1 MYVVKNLKT
10 NGTMSFETRLDVVQW
25 IILFEDIYE
34 DSVWDK
40 FIEQNSKNYEIKR
53 VDNELETNDDEMET
67 IDDEKVYDYINRLNL
82 RYKGKSI
89 YFGTTKEFCREH
101 NMPEF
106 VYYEDFSQDMI
117 KLPKRSEFATTTKK
131 IMYVVKNLETN
142 ETMQFE
148 TLEDVAQWFNFSEDL
163 YADGVWDRFIELYSK
178 TYEIRRIAYYISA
191 DIKVDKNFPIKNKE
205 DDDVD
210 LPF

>member
-10 NGTMSFETRLDVVQW
+10 NGTTSFETRLDVVQW

-40 FIEQNSKNYEIKR
+40 FIELHSKTYEIKR

-67 IDDEKVYDYINRLNL
+67 IDDEKVYEFLNRLNL
-82 RYKGKSI
+82 TYKGKEI
-89 YFGTTKEFCREH
+89 YFGSTKEFCRDYNILEYD
-101 NMPEF
+101 
-106 VYYEDFSQDMI
+106 YYDCDWYSKDLI
-117 KLPKRSEFATTTKK
+117 KLPKNEFNFKDLK
-131 IMYVVKNLETN
+131 IMFLVKNLETN
-142 ETMQFE
+142 QTMQFE
-148 TLEDVAQWFNFSEDL
+148 TLEDVAEWFNFSEDL
-163 YADGVWDRFIELYSK
+163 YADGVWDKFIEQNSK
-178 TYEIRRIAYYISA
+178 NYEIRRIVYYISA

-205 DDDVD
+205 DDDD